1 MNTKSFGE
9 SRVGQICASETAKST
24 LLVACLLL
32 VSIFFGSLHAQVA
45 VVIQPVLF
53 SVGNPPVAGSV
64 SISPN
69 PASSN
74 IYIYG
79 AEGVVFEGL
88 KIYDSSMNLVFT
100 GTYSE
105 NVTWSV
111 TLAEAT
117 YYFVVET
124 DDGTETETVVIQE

>member
-1 MNTKSFGE
+1 MVVF
-9 SRVGQICASETAKST
+9 
-24 LLVACLLL
+24 
-32 VSIFFGSLHAQVA
+32 IFSGSLHAQISVT
-45 VVIQPVLF
+45 IQPVLF
-53 SVGNPPVAGSV
+53 SVENPPVSGLV

-74 IYIYG
+74 VSIYG
-79 AEGVVFEGL
+79 ADGVVFEGL
-88 KIYDSSMNLVFT
+88 KIYDSGMNLVFT